1 MTARE
6 IISKQFIPVLAGEDG
21 NTALRLMNEQWVK
34 HLPVIEEGKLL
45 GLLTRDELIKND
57 PNEKIDQQVI
67 METGCFINADE
78 HLLEV
83 IKHMVEHKITAIP
96 VVLKNM
102 NYIGTITHEDI
113 MEQLGNTESMSEQGG
128 ILVLDLKK
136 QDYSLADIAHI
147 VENEGSTIL
156 NLFITSTEDEGRIEV
171 SIKVNTTFLSSI
183 LASFERHNYLVK
195 ASYEE
200 NEYTDTL
207 KERYEGLM
215 SYLSI

>member
-6 IISKQFIPVLAGEDG
+6 IISRQFIPVLAGEDG

-34 HLPVIEEGKLL
+34 HIPVVEDGKLL
-45 GLLTRDELIKND
+45 GLLTRQDFIEFDL
-57 PNEKIDQQVI
+57 NEKINQNVL
-67 METGCFINADE
+67 MSKGSYVNADD

-83 IKHMVEHKITAIP
+83 IKHMVELKLTAIP

-102 NYIGTITHEDI
+102 DYLGTITQEEI
-113 MEQLGNTESMSEQGG
+113 IQQLGNTDSMSEQGG
-128 ILVLDLKK
+128 ILILELKK

-147 VENEGSTIL
+147 VENEGAIIL
-156 NLFITSTEDEGRIEV
+156 NLFITTTQEDGRIEV